1 MKSVWVPYS
10 DFVTLLALSLLI
22 NAFFKTSSRSKSLW
36 SASRCSFRIFKDN
49 NSYFNVAQVVS
60 FLKVL
65 LHKELVYYA
74 ITAYPS
80 LKLSLKTE
88 LISKDLLHY
97 SLPSLLMGRRLES
110 FTWFLHKV
118 RGLINHWVLLVCIM
132 LQVRHKSRW
141 WWWST
146 LRSVMKAACLCS
158 PLSIA

>member
-1 MKSVWVPYS
+1 MNSVWVPYS

-36 SASRCSFRIFKDN
+36 SVSRCSFRIFKDN

-74 ITAYPS
+74 ITAHPS
-80 LKLSLKTE
+80 LKLSLKSE
-88 LISKDLLHY
+88 VISKDLLNY
-97 SLPSLLMGRRLES
+97 SLPSLHMGRCLDS
-110 FTWFLHKV
+110 ITWFLHKV

-132 LQVRHKSRW
+132 LKMRHKSRW
-141 WWWST
+141 WWWPT
-146 LRSVMKAACLCS
+146 LRSVMKAACLRS